1 MSERRAKTGRGRAGA
16 AKINF
21 ETASAET
28 RGIDSVPSVTTPDE
42 KDAAAKAEA
51 DWVPAGERPLWSDI
65 ISDETLD
72 VHFQPIISLKKKS
85 IIGVE
90 ALARP
95 KEGGTGRTVTPLEL
109 FAWAARNG
117 KTVDLDR
124 LCRRKALNAFSPM
137 ADTPQ
142 KPLLFL
148 NFESSVLDQGV
159 LGSGVLTKAV
169 RDAGLSPSEIVI
181 EINESKVVDMEA
193 LRNFVDVHRAQGF
206 LFALDDLGAGFSN
219 LARIGPLKPEI
230 LKLDRA
236 LISDIE
242 KDFHKQEVFKSLVGL
257 GRRVGSL
264 ILAEGVETEE
274 EVSTCVELGADLV
287 QGYYFGR
294 PAAPDRISM
303 EVIDAHLN
311 HAAEKQKKRAAERLA
326 QRRLEIDMRVN
337 LMEGMV
343 AEMSSRTYPCFPE
356 TMEHLALRSKDIE
369 CLYVLDSFGLQVTPT
384 VTAPSMDAKPWTR
397 LFYPATKG
405 ADHSSKEYFYAL
417 SDGGP
422 RFYTTE
428 AYLSL
433 ASGKLCR
440 TLSCRFTDADAS
452 PFILCLDIDV
462 A

>member
-1 MSERRAKTGRGRAGA
+1 MTQRKLKEGRRGRSA
-16 AKINF
+16 AEVEEPVSLEPKIV
-21 ETASAET
+21 ETA
-28 RGIDSVPSVTTPDE
+28 
-42 KDAAAKAEA
+42 AAAKPVPKSREQ
-51 DWVPAGERPLWSDI
+51 DWTGIGDKPAWAHILT
-65 ISDETLD
+65 DETLE

-95 KEGGTGRTVTPLEL
+95 TDGRDGRVVTPLEL
-109 FAWAARNG
+109 FAWAHRNG
-117 KTVDLDR
+117 RTVDLDR

-137 ADTPQ
+137 ADSPQ

-159 LGSGVLTKAV
+159 LGSGVLAKAV
-169 RDAGLSPSEIVI
+169 RDSGLTPSEIVI
-181 EINESKVVDMEA
+181 EINESKVLDMEA
-193 LRNFVDVHRAQGF
+193 LQAFVENHRKQGF

-236 LISDIE
+236 LVVGIGS
-242 KDFHKQEVFKSLVGL
+242 DFHKQEVFKSLVGL

-274 EVSTCVELGADLV
+274 EVSTCVDLGADLV
-287 QGYYFGR
+287 QGYFFGR
-294 PAAPDRISM
+294 PAAPDRLSFDL
-303 EVIDAHLN
+303 IDAHLYD
-311 HAAEKQKKRAAERLA
+311 AAAKQRQRAAERLA
-326 QRRLEIDMRVN
+326 ARRREMDARTS
-337 LMEGMV
+337 LMESLV
-343 AEMSSRTYPCFPE
+343 AGISGSTYPDFPQV
-356 TMEHLALRSKDIE
+356 LAVLAGRAPAIE
-369 CLYVLDSFGLQVTPT
+369 CLYVLDPQGLQISPT

-397 LFYPATKG
+397 LFYPAIKG

-417 SDGGP
+417 EEEGQRLHS
-422 RFYTTE
+422 TE

-433 ASGKLCR
+433 ATGKLCR
-440 TLSCRFTDADAS
+440 TLSCRFTDAAGTA
-452 PFILCLDIDV
+452 FILCLDIGV